1 MNSPTSITW
10 KATSSGWQ
18 EMGTLRIPL
27 MYSKSSLNIVDS
39 FLKTATFSE
48 TTYKKINRLIDI
60 NKS

>member
-1 MNSPTSITW
+1 MNSPTSITS

-18 EMGTLRIPL
+18 EMGTLRIHF
-27 MYSKSSLNIVDS
+27 MYRKSSLNIVDS

-48 TTYKKINRLIDI
+48 TISKKIDRLIDI